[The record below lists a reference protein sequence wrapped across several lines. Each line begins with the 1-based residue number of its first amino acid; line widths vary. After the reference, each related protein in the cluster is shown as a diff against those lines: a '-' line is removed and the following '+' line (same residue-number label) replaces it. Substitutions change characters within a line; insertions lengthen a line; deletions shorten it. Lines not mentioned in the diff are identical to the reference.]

1 MIRKMFTIIDF
12 LTCMDCEVK
21 IEMIRIEGGRCTGK
35 TTKLIELALENNFAT
50 IVVPT
55 YPCVGYVNAM
65 IRDMGYEGFSAITFD
80 QFIKDRSWN
89 YSRKYVIDELD
100 ACLKNCGVIGYTNF
114 VEEKQMDMN
123 FEVKHVGTHYELYVN
138 GNFNGSY
145 DNVREAAE
153 EIERINSGEAE

>member
-1 MIRKMFTIIDF
+1 
-12 LTCMDCEVK
+12 
-21 IEMIRIEGGRCTGK
+21 MIRIEGGRCTGK

-55 YPCVGYVNAM
+55 YRHAWYVNAM
-65 IRDMGYEGFSAITFD
+65 ISDMGYEGLSVIPFH
-80 QFIKDRSWN
+80 QFIKDALWN
-89 YSRKYVIDELD
+89 HGGKYVIDELD
-100 ACLKNCGVIGYTNF
+100 ACLENCGVIGYTNF

-138 GNFNGSY
+138 GTFNGSY